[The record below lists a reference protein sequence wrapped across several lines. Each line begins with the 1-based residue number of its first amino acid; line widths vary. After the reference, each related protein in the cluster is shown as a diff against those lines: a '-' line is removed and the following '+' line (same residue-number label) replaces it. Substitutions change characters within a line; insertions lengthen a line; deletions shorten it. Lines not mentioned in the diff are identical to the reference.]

1 MTSLIYAFLALAV
14 LAVAAFVALFNRFV
28 RSRNRVREAWSGI
41 DVQLKR
47 RHDLAPRL
55 VDCVRAYRDHE
66 RAALERVS
74 IARADALAANG
85 VDQVS
90 RAENALGRN
99 LRDLVAVAE
108 AYPDLK
114 ASQSF
119 QQLSM
124 ALIDLED
131 QLQYARRYYNGAV
144 RDFNILVESFPS
156 SLVAQ
161 LAGFRAEPFFSLDIT
176 LERQAPGV
184 QLLGSSLSSAISS
197 SSTAP
202 GSRSGG
208 GGGGGGW

>member
-1 MTSLIYAFLALAV
+1 MTPIIFAWIALAV
-14 LAVAAFVALFNRFV
+14 LAVAIFAALFNRFI
-28 RSRNRVREAWSGI
+28 RARNRVREAWSGI

-55 VDCVRAYRDHE
+55 VDCVKAYRDHE
-66 RAALERVS
+66 RAVLEKVS
-74 IARADALAANG
+74 TSRTDALNASG

-90 RAENALGRN
+90 QAENALGRN

-119 QQLSM
+119 QQLSR

-144 RDFNILVESFPS
+144 REFNILVESFPS
-156 SLVAQ
+156 SLVAR
-161 LAGFRAEPFFSLDIT
+161 LAGFRSEPFFSIDIT
-176 LERQAPGV
+176 LERQAPGIT
-184 QLLGSSLSSAISS
+184 L
-197 SSTAP
+197 
-202 GSRSGG
+202 
-208 GGGGGGW
+208 